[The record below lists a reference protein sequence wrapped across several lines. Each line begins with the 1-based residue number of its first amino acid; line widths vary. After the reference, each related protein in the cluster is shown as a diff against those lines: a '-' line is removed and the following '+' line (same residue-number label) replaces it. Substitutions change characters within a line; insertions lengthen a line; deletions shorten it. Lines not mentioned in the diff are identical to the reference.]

1 MYNDNDIMIC
11 KTFDEILF
19 SSNAKSKI
27 MPLYIMKKLAYGILL
42 AVLLSAVLPQ
52 LAFAQQYPGYNSG
65 NTMTLEQELDLA
77 KKKVEMVREHPGEGS
92 GTPYLSANGVVGAS
106 AISGAIFGGIFVAF
120 VVRAKQYENA
130 QKRLAL

>member
-1 MYNDNDIMIC
+1 MIC

-27 MPLYIMKKLAYGILL
+27 IPLYIMKKFAYGILL

-52 LAFAQQYPGYNSG
+52 LAFAQQYTEYNPG

-77 KKKVEMVREHPGEGS
+77 KKKVEMVKEHPGEGS
-92 GTPYLSANGVVGAS
+92 GTPYLNANGVVGAS
-106 AISGAIFGGIFVAF
+106 IISGAIFGGIFVAF
-120 VVRAKQYENA
+120 VVRAKQYENV
-130 QKRLAL
+130 QKTRLAL

>member
-1 MYNDNDIMIC
+1 MHHNNANMIC

-27 MPLYIMKKLAYGILL
+27 VLSYIMKKLAYSILL

-52 LAFAQQYPGYNSG
+52 LAFAQQYPGYTG
-65 NTMTLEQELDLA
+65 GTMTLEQELILA
-77 KKKVEMVREHPGEGS
+77 KKKVEIVQAHPGEGS
-92 GTPYLSANGVVGAS
+92 GTPYLNANGVVGAS
-106 AISGAIFGGIFVAF
+106 IISGAIFGGIFVAF
-120 VVRAKQYENA
+120 VVRAKQYEFA

>member
-1 MYNDNDIMIC
+1 MIC

-27 MPLYIMKKLAYGILL
+27 VPLYTMNKLAYSILL

-52 LAFAQQYPGYNSG
+52 LAFAQQYPGYAGS
-65 NTMTLEQELDLA
+65 TMTLEQELILA
-77 KKKVEMVREHPGEGS
+77 KKKVEMVKAHPGEGS
-92 GTPYLSANGVVGAS
+92 GTPYLNANGVVGAS
-106 AISGAIFGGIFVAF
+106 VISGAIFGGIFLAF
-120 VVRAKQYENA
+120 VVRAKQYEFV